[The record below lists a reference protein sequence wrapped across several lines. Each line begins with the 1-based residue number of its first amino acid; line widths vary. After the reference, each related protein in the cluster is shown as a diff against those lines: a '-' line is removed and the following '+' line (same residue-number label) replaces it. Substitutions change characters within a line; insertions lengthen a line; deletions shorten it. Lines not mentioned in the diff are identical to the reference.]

1 MQNFVVM
8 IKKHLIILSL
18 VCIISVIGL
27 YILGNF
33 IELHPDAYID
43 LIRSI
48 VVVYVFVL
56 LSAMLFVLISQKT
69 SFGSKVKTLC
79 SKKEL
84 KNPIVQV
91 SVVFTTITL
100 INNIMM
106 ITNIDRPKEGLF
118 AYVHMMIRVAII
130 TTIVLI
136 TMNKVVQWTKKVSF
150 LKIGIVFTNF
160 VEKHKLLAISVMF
173 TLFSIGYCITI
184 ILFSGLLQPKGGI
197 EFYIIQLLMLALFSV
212 IVAVKSI
219 LKKV

>member
-1 MQNFVVM
+1 MYACKNNQLNS
-8 IKKHLIILSL
+8 K
-18 VCIISVIGL
+18 
-27 YILGNF
+27 
-33 IELHPDAYID
+33 LHPDAYID

-91 SVVFTTITL
+91 SVVFTNITL
-100 INNIMM
+100 INNMMM
-106 ITNIDRPKEGLF
+106 ITNIDTPKEGLF

-136 TMNKVVQWTKKVSF
+136 TMNKEVVQWTKKVSF
-150 LKIGIVFTNF
+150 LNIGIVFTNF

-173 TLFSIGYCITI
+173 TLFSIGYCII
-184 ILFSGLLQPKGGI
+184 IVLFSRLLQPKGGI
-197 EFYIIQLLMLALFSV
+197 GFYIIQLLMLALFSV